1 MYAFAYPVCDYAGE
15 PSNFNTPFLGGME
28 ALWGGFAFLRG
39 LMVRINFLYELSY
52 ASLSYVFQEYG
63 NTSIKDIN
71 RYNFFKILAIY
82 RTNIRYYDNEQRGIL
97 VVLKLGHG
105 AIYKR
110 FISND
115 AAHRLGTAMIIGS
128 QYSQDYMRSSIRG
141 IKHVSEAQSA

>member
-1 MYAFAYPVCDYAGE
+1 
-15 PSNFNTPFLGGME
+15 
-28 ALWGGFAFLRG
+28 
-39 LMVRINFLYELSY
+39 
-52 ASLSYVFQEYG
+52 
-63 NTSIKDIN
+63 
-71 RYNFFKILAIY
+71 
-82 RTNIRYYDNEQRGIL
+82 
-97 VVLKLGHG
+97 VLKLGHG

>member
-1 MYAFAYPVCDYAGE
+1 MYALAYPVCDYAGE

-39 LMVRINFLYELSY
+39 LMVGIILYELSY

-71 RYNFFKILAIY
+71 WYNFFKILAIY

>member
-1 MYAFAYPVCDYAGE
+1 
-15 PSNFNTPFLGGME
+15 ME
-28 ALWGGFAFLRG
+28 ALWGGFTYIRG

-82 RTNIRYYDNEQRGIL
+82 RTNIRYYDNEQRSIL
-97 VVLKLGHG
+97 VVLTLGHG

-110 FISND
+110 FTSND
-115 AAHRLGTAMIIGS
+115 AAHRLRTAMIIGN
-128 QYSQDYMRSSIRG
+128 QYSQDYMRNSIRG
-141 IKHVSEAQSA
+141 IKYSAVVYLCALRYLLLSGLTTEFFLFQVQQLP

>member
-1 MYAFAYPVCDYAGE
+1 MHRYHMYFRNMG
-15 PSNFNTPFLGGME
+15 TRQLK
-28 ALWGGFAFLRG
+28 
-39 LMVRINFLYELSY
+39 I
-52 ASLSYVFQEYG
+52 
-63 NTSIKDIN
+63 SIGII
-71 RYNFFKILAIY
+71 FFKILVIY
-82 RTNIRYYDNEQRGIL
+82 RTNIRYYDNEQRSIL

-115 AAHRLGTAMIIGS
+115 AAHRLGTATIIGS